1 MSTVDHNAYVLDSR
15 AEKDFELALTRA
27 QEVQRLAALMV
38 ESLTIRDYPAASGYA
53 QAITDPLYTV
63 KCAATRFT
71 QQSVY
76 RAKDA

>member
-1 MSTVDHNAYVLDSR
+1 MAIDYNAYVIDSK

-27 QEVQRLAALMV
+27 EEVQRLAALMV

-53 QAITDPLYTV
+53 LAISDPLFTV
-63 KCAATRFT
+63 KCATTRFT